1 MSSIAFRCRLEP
13 DKEDG
18 GYVVTFPDL
27 PFGATEGET
36 VAEALTEAADCLETI
51 LAVLVDEERDI
62 PEPSKI
68 KSGEYWVSPSAVS
81 AAQVALY
88 TAMRRE
94 QVSHK
99 ELAKRLRV
107 PVAEVRRLTDL
118 ANYPPLEAIE
128 RALAAL
134 GHRLTVALDA
144 AE

>member
-13 DKEDG
+13 DKDG
-18 GYVVTFPDL
+18 GYVATFPDL
-27 PFGATEGET
+27 PFGATQGET
-36 VAEALTEAADCLETI
+36 VAEALKEAADCLETI
-51 LAVLVDEERDI
+51 LAVLVHEGRDI

-68 KSGEYWVSPSAVS
+68 KRGEYLVSPSAVT

-88 TAMRRE
+88 SAMRRE
-94 QVSHK
+94 NVSHK
-99 ELAKRLRV
+99 DLAKQLRV
-107 PVAEVRRLTDL
+107 PVAEVRRLTNL
-118 ANYPPLEAIE
+118 ANYPPLESIE

>member
-1 MSSIAFRCRLEP
+1 MHAFAYPARFTV
-13 DKEDG
+13 DADG
-18 GYVVTFPDL
+18 RVLVTFRDFPH
-27 PFGATEGET
+27 GATDG
-36 VAEALTEAADCLETI
+36 VDRAEAMVEAVDFLESV
-51 LAVLVDEERDI
+51 LAHQVRDGKDI
-62 PEPSKI
+62 PTPSA
-68 KSGEYWVSPSAVS
+68 SRRGEIQISPSAVT

-94 QVSHK
+94 KVTAK

-107 PVAEVRRLTDL
+107 SVTDVRRMTDL
-118 ANYPPLEAIE
+118 ANYPPLETIE

>member
-1 MSSIAFRCRLEP
+1 MSSIAFRCHLEP
-13 DKEDG
+13 DEDG

-27 PFGATEGET
+27 PFGFTQGNT
-36 VAEALTEAADCLETI
+36 LDEALREAVDCLETI
-51 LAVLVDEERDI
+51 LAVLVEEGRDI

-68 KSGEYWVSPSAVS
+68 KRGEYLVSPSATT

-88 TAMRRE
+88 SAMRRE
-94 QVSHK
+94 KVAPR
-99 ELAKRLRV
+99 ELAKRLRI
-107 PVAEVRRLTDL
+107 PVSDVRRLTDL
-118 ANYPPLEAIE
+118 AEYPPLELIE

>member
-1 MSSIAFRCRLEP
+1 MSTIAFRCRLEP
-13 DKEDG
+13 DKEAG

-36 VAEALTEAADCLETI
+36 VAEALTKAADCLETI
-51 LAVLVDEERDI
+51 LAVLVDESRDI
-62 PEPSKI
+62 PEGSKTQA
-68 KSGEYWVSPSAVS
+68 GEYLISPSAVS
-81 AAQVALY
+81 AAQIALY

-94 QVSHK
+94 KVSHK
-99 ELAKRLRV
+99 ELAKRLGV
-107 PVAEVRRLTDL
+107 PIAEVRRLTDL

-128 RALAAL
+128 RALTAL

>member
-1 MSSIAFRCRLEP
+1 MSSIAFRCRLQP
-13 DKEDG
+13 DEDG

-27 PFGATEGET
+27 PFGVTQGET
-36 VAEALTEAADCLETI
+36 VAEALDEAVDCLETI
-51 LAVLVDEERDI
+51 LAVLVDEGRDI
-62 PEPSKI
+62 PQPTKI
-68 KSGEYWVSPSAVS
+68 KRGEYLVSPSAVT

-88 TAMRRE
+88 SAMQRDR
-94 QVSHK
+94 VTPK

-107 PVAEVRRLTDL
+107 PVAEVRQLTNL
-118 ANYPPLEAIE
+118 ANYPPLETIE

>member
-1 MSSIAFRCRLEP
+1 MSSIAFRCRLQPE
-13 DKEDG
+13 EDG
-18 GYVVTFPDL
+18 GFVVTFPDL
-27 PFGATEGET
+27 PFGVTQGET
-36 VAEALTEAADCLETI
+36 VAEALNEAADCLETI
-51 LAVLVDEERDI
+51 LAVLVDEGRDI

-68 KSGEYWVSPSAVS
+68 RRGEYLISPSAVT

-88 TAMRRE
+88 SAMRRE
-94 QVSHK
+94 KVSHK
-99 ELAKRLRV
+99 DLAKRLHM

-118 ANYPPLEAIE
+118 ANYPPLEIIE

>member
-1 MSSIAFRCRLEP
+1 MSSIAFRCRLDP
-13 DKEDG
+13 DEDG
-18 GYVVTFPDL
+18 GYVATFPDL
-27 PFGATEGET
+27 PFGATQGET
-36 VAEALTEAADCLETI
+36 IPEALNEAADCLETI
-51 LAVLVDEERDI
+51 LAVLVDEGRDI
-62 PEPSKI
+62 PQPTKL
-68 KSGEYWVSPSAVS
+68 KRGEYLVSPSAVT

-88 TAMRRE
+88 SAMRQEKVTARD
-94 QVSHK
+94 
-99 ELAKRLRV
+99 LAKRLRV